1 MCFDAAEAGL
11 SSSEQFCQ
19 TNKERILRLQVASR
33 RQNLDQLVQ
42 DEVVFEAGLFH
53 KLQHQ

>member
-19 TNKERILRLQVASR
+19 THKERILRLQVASR